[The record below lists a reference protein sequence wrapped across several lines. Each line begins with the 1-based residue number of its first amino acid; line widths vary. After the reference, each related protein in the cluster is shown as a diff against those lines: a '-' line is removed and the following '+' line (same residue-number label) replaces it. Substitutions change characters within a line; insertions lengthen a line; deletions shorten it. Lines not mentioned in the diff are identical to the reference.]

1 MTRKTTLTV
10 LLASLILFWNCREWV
25 EGDNTH
31 MSDYAWE
38 LYALEDY
45 ENSNFWFIEAVFDD
59 SVYKDGY
66 NGLGWTYGKLGNI
79 QSSISNFEFGL
90 ALVLVDTTDD
100 DINLLG
106 NGHNVGQQIYAG
118 LTMAYHALG
127 DSVNYVKA
135 VGYGNT
141 LLTMTGD
148 SAYATSQVASSWQFS
163 RDTNVNSRHIIWT
176 LSSSYFALSQ
186 FDESLSKVHQL
197 MSNPAI
203 FSPDVS
209 TVVGRRELAEQ
220 LETLRGT
227 L

>member
-1 MTRKTTLTV
+1 M
-10 LLASLILFWNCREWV
+10 A
-25 EGDNTH
+25 DH
-31 MSDYAWE
+31 AWE
-38 LYALEDY
+38 LYALKDY
-45 ENSNFWFIEAVFDD
+45 ENSNIWFIESAFDD
-59 SVYKDGY
+59 SVYKDAY

-90 ALVLVDTTDD
+90 SLILTDTVDV
-100 DINLLG
+100 DINLVG
-106 NGHNVGQQIYAG
+106 SGHNVGQQIYAG
-118 LTMAYHALG
+118 LTMAYHARG
-127 DSVNYVKA
+127 DSANYSKA
-135 VGYGNT
+135 VSSGNT
-141 LLTMTGD
+141 FLAMTGD
-148 SAYATSQVASSWQFS
+148 SAYATSQVASPWQFS

-197 MSNPAI
+197 MSNPTV

>member
-1 MTRKTTLTV
+1 M
-10 LLASLILFWNCREWV
+10 A
-25 EGDNTH
+25 DH
-31 MSDYAWE
+31 AWE
-38 LYALEDY
+38 LYALKDY
-45 ENSNFWFIEAVFDD
+45 ENSNIWFIESAFDD
-59 SVYKDGY
+59 SVYKDAY

-90 ALVLVDTTDD
+90 SLILTDTVDV
-100 DINLLG
+100 DINLVG
-106 NGHNVGQQIYAG
+106 SGHNVGQQIYAG
-118 LTMAYHALG
+118 LTMAYHARG
-127 DSVNYVKA
+127 DSANYSKA
-135 VGYGNT
+135 VSSGNMF
-141 LLTMTGD
+141 LAMTGD
-148 SAYATSQVASSWQFS
+148 SAYATSQVASPWQFS

>member
-10 LLASLILFWNCREWV
+10 VFASLILFWNCREWV
-25 EGDNTH
+25 DADNTH
-31 MSDYAWE
+31 MADYAWE
-38 LYALEDY
+38 LYALKDY
-45 ENSNFWFIEAVFDD
+45 ENSNIWFIESAFDD
-59 SVYKDGY
+59 SVYKDAY

-90 ALVLVDTTDD
+90 SLILTDTVDV
-100 DINLLG
+100 DINLVG
-106 NGHNVGQQIYAG
+106 SGHNVGQQIYAG
-118 LTMAYHALG
+118 LTMAYHARG
-127 DSVNYVKA
+127 DSANYSKA
-135 VGYGNT
+135 VNSGNT
-141 LLTMTGD
+141 FLAMTGD
-148 SAYATSQVASSWQFS
+148 SAYATSQVASPWQFS